1 MSDTIDPIHDAI
13 QQALVATAPD
23 RTDLDWDVPLSTA
36 AGLDS
41 VQIMNLVMEIEDALD
56 ISVPMDVLADAHTL
70 NDLAK
75 ALATLIQS
83 QAGGSTA

>member
-1 MSDTIDPIHDAI
+1 MTDNIDPIQAAI
-13 QQALVATAPD
+13 KQALQTTAPE
-23 RTDLDWDVPLSTA
+23 RTDLDWDMPLSAA

-70 NDLAK
+70 NDLAG
-75 ALATLIQS
+75 ALAALI
-83 QAGGSTA
+83 STPPGDNAA

>member
-1 MSDTIDPIHDAI
+1 MSDINDPVYDAI

-23 RTDLDWDVPLSTA
+23 RADLDWDLPLSTA

-56 ISVPMDVLADAHTL
+56 ISVPMDVLADVHTL

-75 ALATLIQS
+75 ALAAMIQT
-83 QAGGSTA
+83 QAGDTPA